1 MDLESRYPKCQAYPP
16 VPNWYSSNV
25 TAVMDPHFFL
35 YATRNYIV
43 MLDLKE
49 LRYFNSFTASFDKIN
64 AIATHGIFCF
74 TAGVDKIVRVWNT
87 LTNTLTT
94 SYSEHKAEITALQV
108 FQDGPVI
115 ISGDKNG
122 RIVVARPF
130 GKGITSLTKVKAEVT
145 CISTVTYNNTN
156 YAAIG
161 YANGLI
167 FIEEITEDLNLK
179 TVYQIA
185 SDNDPI
191 QSLDWQKRHD
201 PTCWPLLAFST
212 KRLKR
217 IAIYQFPS
225 QTLFTS
231 IRIPNAPAKSTEQQR
246 TSLWIE
252 LSWSPC
258 YDNKIYLSSYVGT
271 ILVFDVTESGA
282 KICNTERLEKHNKQV
297 IKWDVKKKS
306 CLQIMKTQAGFPYA
320 LDISPLTP
328 HQMAVGMGDN
338 AIKLWEFKKGES
350 VMSNNKDK
358 YHDYYKSTIFWKQL
372 YGKIQ
377 SIVYHPSRQGVLAY
391 GNEYGRV
398 GIYDIMNQRNQVFKI
413 YQKTMECPILAWGP
427 DLSSA
432 LEDECMTDTLLS
444 CSGNKVLVYNAR
456 EPESSPVL
464 LNTYLEQ
471 HNIAWTDSLK
481 SKEDFHRTCMAVNKD
496 HIAFGHMDGVIE
508 VYSLTTF
515 QLLYASICH
524 RKRIMAMDWK
534 EGYLA
539 TGCEQG
545 VIAIHSLADKLNNK
559 TETVIPQAEAYKL
572 IKGHKK
578 AITVLKWTYE
588 PNKYIVA
595 SGTEDGLVSVWEMD
609 KLISVFDEHRAMI
622 LSICWNHEDFQNLFS
637 SSEDR
642 FIYQWNYSDY
652 ETLEPI
658 QSKFSLLD
666 KEKVQLNK
674 EKKKR
679 IATSDAKQNES
690 KKQKIVQVTQDMM
703 IETQQSEK
711 TTSQLKKGQKCLRIA
726 NVMFEGRIEAI
737 INELKNKELTEEER
751 CDPTV
756 TRYMS
761 IFNQDEDDNIYAHL
775 FGDKEDIL
783 RLVEIEEKSIQLNND
798 IESLSETT
806 QCRFDKQLAM
816 NLMLSQADTLFNENK
831 ECLTDWIVLSMS
843 PQGK

>member
-1 MDLESRYPKCQAYPP
+1 
-16 VPNWYSSNV
+16 
-25 TAVMDPHFFL
+25 
-35 YATRNYIV
+35 
-43 MLDLKE
+43 
-49 LRYFNSFTASFDKIN
+49 
-64 AIATHGIFCF
+64 
-74 TAGVDKIVRVWNT
+74 
-87 LTNTLTT
+87 
-94 SYSEHKAEITALQV
+94 V

-201 PTCWPLLAFST
+201 PTYWPLLAFST

-282 KICNTERLEKHNKQV
+282 KICNTERLEKHSRNVFTINWYNQGKKCITTSIDKQV

-377 SIVYHPSRQGVLAY
+377 SV
-391 GNEYGRV
+391 
-398 GIYDIMNQRNQVFKI
+398 
-413 YQKTMECPILAWGP
+413 
-427 DLSSA
+427 SSFF
-432 LEDECMTDTLLS
+432 T
-444 CSGNKVLVYNAR
+444 
-456 EPESSPVL
+456 
-464 LNTYLEQ
+464 
-471 HNIAWTDSLK
+471 
-481 SKEDFHRTCMAVNKD
+481 
-496 HIAFGHMDGVIE
+496 
-508 VYSLTTF
+508 
-515 QLLYASICH
+515 
-524 RKRIMAMDWK
+524 
-534 EGYLA
+534 
-539 TGCEQG
+539 
-545 VIAIHSLADKLNNK
+545 
-559 TETVIPQAEAYKL
+559 
-572 IKGHKK
+572 
-578 AITVLKWTYE
+578 
-588 PNKYIVA
+588 
-595 SGTEDGLVSVWEMD
+595 
-609 KLISVFDEHRAMI
+609 
-622 LSICWNHEDFQNLFS
+622 
-637 SSEDR
+637 
-642 FIYQWNYSDY
+642 
-652 ETLEPI
+652 
-658 QSKFSLLD
+658 
-666 KEKVQLNK
+666 
-674 EKKKR
+674 
-679 IATSDAKQNES
+679 
-690 KKQKIVQVTQDMM
+690 
-703 IETQQSEK
+703 
-711 TTSQLKKGQKCLRIA
+711 
-726 NVMFEGRIEAI
+726 
-737 INELKNKELTEEER
+737 
-751 CDPTV
+751 
-756 TRYMS
+756 
-761 IFNQDEDDNIYAHL
+761 
-775 FGDKEDIL
+775 
-783 RLVEIEEKSIQLNND
+783 KSIQLIN
-798 IESLSETT
+798 
-806 QCRFDKQLAM
+806 
-816 NLMLSQADTLFNENK
+816 
-831 ECLTDWIVLSMS
+831 CL
-843 PQGK
+843 